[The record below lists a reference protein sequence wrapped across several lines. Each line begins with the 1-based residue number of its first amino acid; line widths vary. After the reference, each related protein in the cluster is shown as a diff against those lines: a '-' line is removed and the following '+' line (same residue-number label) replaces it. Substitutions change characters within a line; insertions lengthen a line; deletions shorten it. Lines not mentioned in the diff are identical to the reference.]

1 MGQLDGKMAIVTG
14 AGTGIGKG
22 IARAFAREGADLTI
36 ASRNRENLETSAEE
50 LRSLGAQVLVV
61 QADLT
66 DEGQILELFRQAMEG
81 FGRVDLLVN
90 NSGIFKGGP
99 IDEIALE
106 DWQDVVDINLTAVFL
121 CSREAMKI
129 MKRQG
134 GGRIINI
141 GSISAQMPRMGSAP
155 YTATK
160 FGLVG
165 LTKSTALEG
174 PRVRRVRGVPA
185 PGQRERRVAGGEQR
199 RHAPGADDDAGRAG
213 DCCAGYGGDASTRQR
228 LGVDRASGW
237 AGVPGAGV
245 IPAGRLGCL
254 GPPGF
259 KQG

>member
-1 MGQLDGKMAIVTG
+1 VGQLDGKMAIVTG

-66 DEGQILELFRQAMEG
+66 DERQILELFRQAMDR

-174 PRVRRVRGVPA
+174 REYGVSA
-185 PGQRERRVAGGEQR
+185 
-199 RHAPGADDDAGRAG
+199 
-213 DCCAGYGGDASTRQR
+213 
-228 LGVDRASGW
+228 
-237 AGVPGAGV
+237 
-245 IPAGRLGCL
+245 GCL
-254 GPPGF
+254 HPGNVSVEWRAESSADMHQEPMMTPDELATAALAMAAMPPHVNVWESIVLPVG
-259 KQG
+259 QAYLGRG